1 MWHNLKKEITMDLIQ
16 IKKEFRVDSRLLAN
30 QLDTR
35 HRTIFESIIKYES
48 ELLSISLLPIQTE
61 SVKTE
66 NSRGAKIQ
74 KYALLNEDQ
83 CYFVLTLMR
92 NNDKVVALKLK
103 LVKAF
108 RDARKQLAE
117 RDIARLEGKK
127 VRRDETD
134 AIKELVDYAIANGSE
149 NAKFYYAN
157 ITKMTNDVLG
167 IDKGMRDTLDKRQLS
182 VLAMI
187 EISVSIAIND
197 GLKAELTYKQVF
209 ALCKDRISE
218 LSPLLKIS

>member
-1 MWHNLKKEITMDLIQ
+1 MDLIQ

-149 NAKFYYAN
+149 NANFYYAN
-157 ITKMTNDVLG
+157 ITKITNDVLD

-187 EISVSIAIND
+187 EIAVRIAIND
-197 GLKAELTYKQVF
+197 GLKAELTYKQIF

>member
-1 MWHNLKKEITMDLIQ
+1 MDLIQ

-127 VRRDETD
+127 IRRDETD

-149 NAKFYYAN
+149 NANFYYAN

-187 EISVSIAIND
+187 EIAVRIAIND
-197 GLKAELTYKQVF
+197 GLKAELTYKQIF

>member
-1 MWHNLKKEITMDLIQ
+1 LWHNLKKEITMDLIQ

>member
-1 MWHNLKKEITMDLIQ
+1 MDLIQ

-35 HRTIFESIIKYES
+35 HRTIFESILKYES
-48 ELLSISLLPIQTE
+48 ELLSISLLPFQTE
-61 SVKTE
+61 SVKNE
-66 NSRGAKIQ
+66 NARGAKIQ

-108 RDARKQLAE
+108 RDARKQIAE

-127 VRRDETD
+127 VRRSETD
-134 AIKELVDYAIANGSE
+134 AIKDLVAYAIANGSE

-187 EISVSIAIND
+187 EIAVRIAIND
-197 GLKAELTYKQVF
+197 GLKAELTYKQIF

-218 LSPLLKIS
+218 LSPLLKLS

>member
-1 MWHNLKKEITMDLIQ
+1 MDLIQ

-35 HRTIFESIIKYES
+35 HRTILENIDKYSAELQSLS
-48 ELLSISLLPIQTE
+48 ELPFKTE
-61 SVKTE
+61 SGEIRKQGGT
-66 NSRGAKIQ
+66 STIR
-74 KYALLNEDQ
+74 YALLNEDQ

-108 RDARKQLAE
+108 RDARKQIAE